1 MGEADEDDIRR
12 AGAAKGRREEREAFI
27 SLGAHSCA
35 FCSCNTQLMCVENS
49 SLFLIDPGTGNHA

>member
-35 FCSCNTQLMCVENS
+35 FCSCNTQLVCGEFITVLDPDMCIDE
-49 SLFLIDPGTGNHA
+49 FL